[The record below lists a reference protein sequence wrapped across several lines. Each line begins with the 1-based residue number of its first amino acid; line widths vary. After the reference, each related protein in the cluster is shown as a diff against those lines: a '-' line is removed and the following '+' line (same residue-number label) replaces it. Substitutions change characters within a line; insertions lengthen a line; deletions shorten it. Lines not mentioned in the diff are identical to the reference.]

1 MEFIEK
7 LYLELDK
14 EKRLT
19 FSPKQKD
26 KKTNAFYC
34 FNENLSIALV
44 LPTLK
49 YGPNSDLD
57 WAWKDTKALY
67 KLAICQIITSLEVYY
82 ENIFEIVT
90 KHLKISD
97 VNLQNLIKFIE
108 TYQLQKELL
117 RTIKRNNTF
126 NDLQLSSIFPEFL
139 IFQSGKKIK
148 ISMNLINLDP
158 VGPFNKEWEA
168 TYGHNKNST
177 SQVRH
182 SFTHGGMGYAQIKK
196 IPISK
201 IKIPEK
207 PITQLYRESY
217 LPEIKERIKNAVVL
231 ASYLENQVIEKYHFE
246 DLYPQKIR

>member
-7 LYLELDK
+7 LYSELNK

-26 KKTNAFYC
+26 KRTNAFYC
-34 FNENLSIALV
+34 FNKNLSIALV

-49 YGPNSDLD
+49 YGPNSDFD
-57 WAWKDTKALY
+57 WAWRDTNALY

-82 ENIFEIVT
+82 ENIFKIVA
-90 KHLKISD
+90 KYLKISD
-97 VNLQNLIKFIE
+97 VDLQNLIKFIE
-108 TYQLQKELL
+108 TYRLQKELL
-117 RTIKRNNTF
+117 KAIKRNNTF
-126 NDLQLSSIFPEFL
+126 NDLQLSSILPEFL

-158 VGPFNKEWEA
+158 IGPFNKEWEA
-168 TYGHNKNST
+168 TYGCNKNST
-177 SQVRH
+177 SQIRH
-182 SFTHGGMGYAQIKK
+182 SFTHEGMGYAQVIE

-207 PITQLYRESY
+207 PITQLFGELY
-217 LPEIKERIKNAVVL
+217 LPDIKERIKNAIVL

-246 DLYPQKIR
+246 DLYPQKR